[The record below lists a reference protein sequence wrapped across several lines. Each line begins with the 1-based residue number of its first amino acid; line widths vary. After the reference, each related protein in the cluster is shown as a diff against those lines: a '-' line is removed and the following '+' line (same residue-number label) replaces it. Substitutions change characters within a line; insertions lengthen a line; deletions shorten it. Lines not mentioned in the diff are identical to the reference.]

1 MRAVVIR
8 AHGGLE
14 ALEIVDRPAP
24 AIKPDEALVAIE
36 ASGVNHLDVW
46 VRKGVPG
53 HAFPLPMVPGC
64 DGAGVV
70 REVGSLVQNVKA
82 GDRVAIAPG
91 FGCGACAACASGQ
104 DNLCRS
110 FGIIGETRDGTAAEL
125 CAVPAR
131 NLLPL
136 PDSIPFTKAAAVPL
150 VYLTAWHMLV
160 DRCRIQP
167 GDDVLVHAA
176 GSGVSVAAIQ
186 IARLFQARVLTTAS
200 SDEKLAK
207 ARKLGADVV
216 INYARED
223 VLAAVRAATGKAGV
237 DIVVDHVGE
246 ATFETSLRCLK
257 KGGRV
262 VTCGAT
268 SGPKLSANLRLIFF
282 KSLSILGST
291 MGSLGE
297 LHRIW
302 KLFAAGSLDPVID
315 RVLPLDRVAEA
326 HRALEERTAFGKV
339 ILEVKRGSV

>member
-1 MRAVVIR
+1 MRAVVVR
-8 AHGGLE
+8 AHGGPE
-14 ALEIVDRPAP
+14 ALELVERPEP
-24 AIKPDEALVAIE
+24 QVKPDEALVAIE
-36 ASGVNHLDVW
+36 AVGINHLDVW

-53 HAFPLPMVPGC
+53 HKFPLPMVLGC

-70 REVGSLVQNVKA
+70 GEVGSLVTNVKP

-91 FGCGACAACASGQ
+91 YGCGTCAACASGQ
-104 DNLCRS
+104 DALCRS
-110 FGIIGETRDGTAAEL
+110 YGIFGETRDGTAAER

-131 NLLPL
+131 NLLLL
-136 PDSIPFTKAAAVPL
+136 PDGIPFTKAAAVPL

-160 DRCRIQP
+160 ERCRLEP

-186 IARLFQARVLTTAS
+186 IAKLLGARVLTTAS

-207 ARKLGADVV
+207 ARKIGADVV
-216 INYARED
+216 INHARED

-237 DIVVDHVGE
+237 DVVVDHVGE
-246 ATFETSLRCLK
+246 ATFETSLRSLK

-268 SGPKLSANLRLIFF
+268 SGPKLAADLRLIFF

-302 KLFAAGSLDPVID
+302 TLFAAGKLDPVID
-315 RVLPLDRVAEA
+315 RVLPLEKVADA
-326 HRALEERTAFGKV
+326 HRALEDRAAFGKV
-339 ILEVKRGSV
+339 ILEVKR